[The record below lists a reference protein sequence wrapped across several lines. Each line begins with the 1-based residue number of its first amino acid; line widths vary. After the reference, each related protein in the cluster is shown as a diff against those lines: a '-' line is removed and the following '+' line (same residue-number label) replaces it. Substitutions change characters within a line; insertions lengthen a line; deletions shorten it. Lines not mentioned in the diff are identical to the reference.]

1 MLNDS
6 PNVTAEIS
14 PVIESYYMQWSERF
28 NGNYADARD
37 VRKSALSARANTAIP
52 ARKWCLN
59 SHRPCAGGGGGG
71 RGGGGGGVCED
82 NAI

>member
-1 MLNDS
+1 
-6 PNVTAEIS
+6 
-14 PVIESYYMQWSERF
+14 MQWSERF
-28 NGNYADARD
+28 NGNYAGARA

-59 SHRPCAGGGGGG
+59 SHRLRAGGEGGGGEGGSGGGGG
-71 RGGGGGGVCED
+71 CED